1 MDIFK
6 NVQKKKFEN
15 TFVMILKKKR
25 KKWSIY
31 YLKTSN
37 SLKKIRELLI
47 FEGKKI
53 PKTPFKK
60 RPQEISVKTYF
71 FYKIW

>member
-25 KKWSIY
+25 KKRSIY

-37 SLKKIRELLI
+37 SLKKLRELLI
-47 FEGKKI
+47 FDGKKF
-53 PKTPFKK
+53 PKITFKK
-60 RPQEISVKTYF
+60 QPYEISVKAYF
-71 FYKIW
+71 FYKI